1 MKVLLVNGSPNKEGC
16 TYTALS
22 EVASALN
29 AEGIE
34 TEIFHIGKKPIAGC
48 LGCQKCMELGKCVF
62 DDVVNECLAKI
73 DQFDGFVFGSPVY
86 YASANGAM
94 SAFMDRLF
102 ITELCT
108 GKGAFYLKPA
118 ATVVSARRAGT
129 TATFD
134 QMNKYF
140 TMTQMPVISSQY
152 WNMVHGTAIIFSKRG
167 MGGLEGRGTNEAL

>member
-73 DQFDGFVFGSPVY
+73 DQFD
-86 YASANGAM
+86 
-94 SAFMDRLF
+94 
-102 ITELCT
+102 
-108 GKGAFYLKPA
+108 
-118 ATVVSARRAGT
+118 
-129 TATFD
+129 
-134 QMNKYF
+134 
-140 TMTQMPVISSQY
+140 
-152 WNMVHGTAIIFSKRG
+152 
-167 MGGLEGRGTNEAL
+167 